1 MPIRTMR
8 GTGGLVFHIL
18 NRGVRRLRLF
28 DDAGD
33 YAALIRCFAEAQA
46 RVPVEVFAYCLM
58 PNHFHLVLR
67 PLGDGHLAEF
77 MRLATVTHSK
87 RWHQHR
93 GTAGT
98 GAVYQGRYK
107 AFAVQTERYFFA
119 VCRYVEANPLR
130 AGLVPRAEDWAWSSA
145 AVRRNNVDEFR
156 LSEWPILPPTDWL
169 DVVNQQAR
177 SEVERLRQSVR
188 RSAPLGDRSW
198 TLRTAELLG
207 VQRGIRRPGRPKK
220 TSGVVL

>member
-1 MPIRTMR
+1 MPIRRTT
-8 GTGGLVFHIL
+8 GTGGLVFHAM

-28 DDAGD
+28 DDPDD
-33 YAALIRCFAEAQA
+33 YLSLIRCFAQAQA

-67 PLGDGHLAEF
+67 PAEDGHLADF

-93 GTAGT
+93 GTAGN

-107 AFAVQTERYFFA
+107 AFAVQTDRYFFA

-130 AGLVPRAEDWAWSSA
+130 AGLVLRAEDWPWSSA
-145 AVRRNNVDEFR
+145 SARRNNLDEFR
-156 LSEWPILPPTDWL
+156 LAEWPILPPADWL

-177 SEVERLRQSVR
+177 SEVEQLRQSVR
-188 RSAPLGDRSW
+188 RSAPIGDRGW
-198 TLRTAELLG
+198 TLRTAEQLG
-207 VQRGIRRPGRPKK
+207 VQRGLRRCGRPKK
-220 TSGVVL
+220 TSGVVS